1 MMLMIQIEPDINI
14 AELAAKYPHIVEYLV
29 REYGFHC
36 FGCFVSEFETL
47 VEGAMVHDIVDGDF
61 DEMMVIINKLA
72 NEKSQ
77 KSSSTS

>member
-1 MMLMIQIEPDINI
+1 MIQIDPDINI
-14 AELAAKYPHIVEYLV
+14 AELANQYPHIVEFLV

-47 VEGAMVHDIVDGDF
+47 SEGAMVHDIVGEDF
-61 DEMMVIINKLA
+61 DAMMEIINKLA
-72 NEKSQ
+72 NDETQ